1 MYFFFVVTIIT
12 LIDQIIKQII
22 FNNLYKTSVTV
33 FEGVLSFTYV
43 ENTGGAY
50 GVGKNSTIVFI
61 IVNIVIIGIIT
72 KFIIKNKDKIN
83 AFILLNFGLII
94 SGGIGN
100 LIDRIFRGYVID
112 YIDINQ
118 LFEFPVFNIAD
129 ICIVIGCISVGI
141 FIIVDTLKYK
151 QEK

>member
-1 MYFFFVVTIIT
+1 MYLFFVATIIT
-12 LIDQIIKQII
+12 VIDQIVKQIVV
-22 FNNLYKTSVTV
+22 NNSYKTSVTV
-33 FEGVLSFTYV
+33 FEGILSFTYV

-50 GVGKNSTIVFI
+50 GFGNGNTMIFI
-61 IVNIVIIGIIT
+61 IINIIIIGIIT
-72 KFIIKNKDKIN
+72 KFIIDNKNNIN
-83 AFILLNFGLII
+83 TFALVNFGFII

-100 LIDRIFRGYVID
+100 LIDRVFRGYVID

-129 ICIVIGCISVGI
+129 ICIVIGCISIGI
-141 FIIVDTLKYK
+141 FTIINTLKNK

>member
-50 GVGKNSTIVFI
+50 GVGKISTIVFI
-61 IVNIVIIGIIT
+61 CWILIEICIILCNNIS
-72 KFIIKNKDKIN
+72 
-83 AFILLNFGLII
+83 ILN
-94 SGGIGN
+94 GG
-100 LIDRIFRGYVID
+100 
-112 YIDINQ
+112 
-118 LFEFPVFNIAD
+118 VFDDEKTNDD
-129 ICIVIGCISVGI
+129 ICCNCYGFYGCK
-141 FIIVDTLKYK
+141 L
-151 QEK
+151 